1 MGRVGLQDSGC
12 DPRDSFKRVTV
23 CVNDVHEST
32 KARQLTHCE
41 HRTRKPKW
49 LQNGSAMIR
58 RMQI

>member
-41 HRTRKPKW
+41 HRQENQSSFK
-49 LQNGSAMIR
+49 MI
-58 RMQI
+58 QQ